1 MDIKNQKNLTL
12 ILLCIYLIV
21 LTWIILLK
29 MEFDFSLLG
38 QMNLRSI
45 NLIPFAGSVIVNG
58 QVDTSEIILNVVAFV
73 PFGIYLSML
82 QQEWSFAKKLIPIFG
97 VSFGFEILQFIFSI
111 GASDITDLIGNTLG
125 GAIGIAIF
133 GLVAIVFKENT
144 IKIFNT
150 LAIVGTF
157 FMVALLSLLTI
168 VNM

>member
-1 MDIKNQKNLTL
+1 MKKQKKFTL
-12 ILLCIYLIV
+12 VLLCIYLIV

-82 QQEWSFAKKLIPIFG
+82 QEEWSFGRKLIPIFC
-97 VSFGFEILQFIFSI
+97 VSFGFEILQFIFGI

-133 GLVAIVFKENT
+133 GLLSIVFKEKT
-144 IKIFNT
+144 IPIFNT
-150 LAIVGTF
+150 LALIGTF